1 MNRPGKTSRTP
12 VKINVIGKMNA
23 ANILRNVELS
33 SIQSLDSHES
43 APGFSYLGNLHYIAR
58 KASVLKICL
67 LSDHLCHTLNWL
79 VHKNPDALNT
89 RYRIYFPYHMVCI
102 WILVASK
109 LWSWIFLRLLS
120 FLFLPCCYPP
130 ASYFFFFFC
139 GQNLIF
145 SWCLPLKTTFSQRT
159 AKFLFY

>member
-1 MNRPGKTSRTP
+1 
-12 VKINVIGKMNA
+12 MNA

-58 KASVLKICL
+58 KASVLQICL

-130 ASYFFFFFC
+130 ASYFFFSSVARISFFPDVSHWKLHSLKEQ
-139 GQNLIF
+139 QN
-145 SWCLPLKTTFSQRT
+145 
-159 AKFLFY
+159 FYFINKKDTRGKVSRMRWFI